1 MRTGTLFGFQVVVNP
16 VWLLVFALLMVSLV
30 TSLAGTGPDDLPGP
44 AAVGVSAV
52 VVALFLASIVAHELA
67 HAAVARRRGL
77 PDRDVQLL
85 TLGRPPEAAPDPV
98 SPRTEAAVSSAGPL
112 LSGAVGGAL
121 LLNLANFGP
130 LEQRIF
136 TQADIVGL
144 QDLLDLDPGDFRER
158 IGAAAF
164 SLRLEAP
171 TDLTIEGWYQQ
182 AQTLE
187 DQ

>member
-1 MRTGTLFGFQVVVNP
+1 MPPTETMQRVPELLLGRLKGQGLFTTG
-16 VWLLVFALLMVSLV
+16 
-30 TSLAGTGPDDLPGP
+30 
-44 AAVGVSAV
+44 
-52 VVALFLASIVAHELA
+52 LFLEVSETPTRRVYLA
-67 HAAVARRRGL
+67 DQIGVTTNEIN
-77 PDRDVQLL
+77 DWRD
-85 TLGRPPEAAPDPV
+85 E
-98 SPRTEAAVSSAGPL
+98 
-112 LSGAVGGAL
+112 AL

-144 QDLLDLDPGDFRER
+144 RDLLDLDPGDFRER